1 MPGRQTNPADAASGP
16 TEKRR
21 WGVLSLEVPEPLAE
35 ELAGRLAPESTGSE
49 IWASHPGTAGVRL
62 YFDTAE
68 QARRAF
74 LAAERIL
81 RSIGRE
87 PADCGL
93 RQDEIVDGRWVE
105 RYQASLSPFDLGNRF
120 RVHPEAG
127 YERGTEA
134 DGRIPLVLVP
144 GRAFGTGEHST
155 TRLCAGLLETL
166 AGAGGRWLD
175 LGCGSGI
182 LSLVAHYCGADEV
195 EALDVDSEAIRVA
208 RDVFAANGLGESLV
222 ARIGSTEEASRVVW
236 DGVVA
241 NIELSFFLREAARLA
256 GLISP
261 GGVLVASGFLEC
273 DRPEV
278 STALGEAGLIVA
290 REVVEAPWAALVAGC
305 AEV

>member
-1 MPGRQTNPADAASGP
+1 MPDRQTSPSEAASGS

-21 WGVLSLEVPEPLAE
+21 WGVLVLEVPEPLAE
-35 ELAGRLAPESTGSE
+35 ELVGRLGPESTGAE
-49 IWASHPGTAGVRL
+49 TAAPRRGTASVRL
-62 YFDTAE
+62 YFETVA
-68 QARRAF
+68 QARRA
-74 LAAERIL
+74 LRSAERVL
-81 RSIGRE
+81 RGMGCE

-93 RQDEIVDGRWVE
+93 RYQEIEDGRWVE
-105 RYQASLSPFDLGNRF
+105 RYQASLSPLDLGNRF

-127 YERGTEA
+127 YEPGPEA
-134 DGRIPLVLVP
+134 DGRIPLILVP

-155 TRLCAGLLETL
+155 TRLCVGLLEEL

-182 LSLVAHYCGADEV
+182 LSLVAHHCGAEEV
-195 EALDVDSEAIRVA
+195 EALDVVLEAVRVA
-208 RDVFAANGLGESLV
+208 RDVFAANGLGRRLV
-222 ARIGSTEEASRVVW
+222 ARVGSTKEASRGVW

-256 GLISP
+256 GLITR

-278 STALGEAGLIVA
+278 STALREAGLMVV
-290 REVVEAPWAALVAGC
+290 RNVVEPPWAALVAGS